1 MKTSIELPDELA
13 KELKEFNEQ
22 HPERKINLSGVCR
35 KALRDIL
42 DKAKE

>member
-13 KELKEFNEQ
+13 TELKEFNEQ
-22 HPERKINLSGVCR
+22 HPERPIKLSALCR